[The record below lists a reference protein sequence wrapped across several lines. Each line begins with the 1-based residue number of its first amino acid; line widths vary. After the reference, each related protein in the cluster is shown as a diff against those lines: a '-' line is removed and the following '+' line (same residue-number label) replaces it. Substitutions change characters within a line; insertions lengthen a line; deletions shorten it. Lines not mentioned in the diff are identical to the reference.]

1 MRSSLLTKLAY
12 GFGANPYSTP
22 FNENRF
28 DWNNLFQQQQPQG
41 NGGGGGMG
49 GLGMLALPFLMGGMG
64 NQQPQDNR
72 TNGQRIMDAGQ
83 GAWDATK
90 GAVQFAGENLTPS
103 GMATGIYDT
112 VAGAPKTMSDGW
124 NQAWNGQGM
133 GDVGMGALQMAL
145 PAGVAGLAGYGAYKG
160 MKNAPAI
167 TNALRS
173 APGNSFVGR
182 GAGWVGSQL
191 SKVPG
196 LARLGGAGAGAL
208 GLGGTGMLSR
218 GLGVAGLAGTG
229 YNAFT
234 RQQNPDYGYWGNAGL
249 EAANTLG
256 GIASGWQ
263 TAGVPGALAGA
274 GTMLAGNAYR
284 VGKESLGLMDD
295 WKQGREAEAG
305 ADMWQNRVNMQ
316 NKLKAQLGEQGWKQ
330 HVQTQRAAGK
340 KSWDAPTSV
349 TPQSAPTPP
358 APAAPMNPNP
368 PAPKISPVSTANASP
383 GPGTK
388 APKPTDLSKTGSLS
402 SRLGQ
407 LASFG
412 Y

>member
-1 MRSSLLTKLAY
+1 MRSSLLVKLAY

-28 DWNNLFQQQQPQG
+28 DWNNLFQQPAQQ
-41 NGGGGGMG
+41 NSGGGGNGMG
-49 GLGMLALPFLMGGMG
+49 ALGMLALPFLMGGFG
-64 NQQPQDNR
+64 DQQPQDNR
-72 TNGQRIMDAGQ
+72 TNGQRIMDAGK

-103 GMATGIYDT
+103 GMATGLYDT
-112 VAGAPKTMSDGW
+112 MANAPKTMSDGW
-124 NQAWNGQGM
+124 NQAWNGKGM

-145 PAGVAGLAGYGAYKG
+145 PTGVAGLAGYGAYKG
-160 MKNAPAI
+160 LKNAPAI
-167 TNALRS
+167 TNALRT

-208 GLGGTGMLSR
+208 GLGGTGVLSR

-234 RQQNPDYGYWGNAGL
+234 REQNPDYGLWGNAGL

-256 GIASGWQ
+256 AIGSGWQ
-263 TAGVPGALAGA
+263 TAGPWGALAGA
-274 GTMLAGNAYR
+274 GTALAGNTYR
-284 VGKESLGLMDD
+284 LGKESLGLMDD
-295 WKQGREAEAG
+295 WQQGREAEAG

-316 NKLKAQLGEQGWKQ
+316 NKLKAQLGEEGWKK

-340 KSWDAPTSV
+340 KSWE
-349 TPQSAPTPP
+349 
-358 APAAPMNPNP
+358 APAS
-368 PAPKISPVSTANASP
+368 PALPAQH
-383 GPGTK
+383 GW
-388 APKPTDLSKTGSLS
+388 
-402 SRLGQ
+402 RLG
-407 LASFG
+407 LHVLG
-412 Y
+412 